1 MAELCLNSMLCW
13 ALLLLSQPACSYGT
27 MPDASQEG
35 ILKQYRSYEDIALFH
50 YTVPPETT
58 RATWEFASF
67 QDEPDCPRREVL
79 IHLQH
84 GSFPVISADNS
95 SFPSN
100 LYTLRSSLHTIRT
113 RSAHQPH
120 DSTIFPVY
128 NPLPGTW
135 FAAAYLAPYE
145 EKIRQQG
152 LHHKCRYSLGSIALW
167 SRADQVDLIIPYEKK
182 TYATKKHF
190 SYFKFF
196 IPENVNTFTL
206 SVSGCRVMTRIVS
219 HIFRDDECIEYVN
232 LRDRAL
238 PKHNPDTSGFSNVS
252 HNETVTFN
260 ETRPYRNNFYYLLV
274 VSSSEVT
281 FQLELKYTECGSSGI
296 YGRQQKNW
304 YLTEEGLKYNATTGS
319 LTPKE
324 PKKGFQLFT
333 VSEKLLSQDPE
344 HNYELDSIFE
354 TEDKSGED
362 QRHKCRTMFDFTRV
376 DNVEEFSTNFFLQG
390 KSWYTKWVTVTNRF
404 PIMTRF
410 ETHDF
415 TDLGGTIN
423 IALGMD
429 LLDTKG
435 QTVEIYGCLEKG
447 REPSV
452 NEEDRLECDEESE
465 LKITSDSPPRS
476 TLKLVPF
483 PEPGVWYLGL
493 QVRCLDP
500 DTRNKTQCWGDF
512 RFSNLMTSINIH
524 IQPCGYRAQGD
535 ICGAYGACVR
545 THKGVYM
552 YTSCRC
558 SAGYR
563 GWTCDD
569 SEESEPVWKL
579 VGDTLL
585 LTLSNLFFLPA
596 VILALYYRLY
606 TEALIYG
613 ATMFFSTF
621 YHTCDQEMNHKHL
634 PDALERACHAL
645 YNSKEVLQFC
655 DFFCAILSFWV
666 TIISMAKLPEQLVS
680 FLHMLGVLLV
690 SILVQYNR
698 TGIQVFAVPIPLGL
712 LILSITLVVRSYKR
726 KKVLKANRSCAI
738 WLTLGVL
745 CAVAAVLVFA
755 LIETTSN
762 YQYVHS
768 GWHVMI
774 ALSLVFLLPY
784 CRRDQRPAGLSP
796 LPTPPSYSSQVSRL
810 TEVGSF
816 DWSAEEAPTVQNLG
830 VRNLGS
836 TPPGDS
842 TC

>member
-1 MAELCLNSMLCW
+1 MS
-13 ALLLLSQPACSYGT
+13 P
-27 MPDASQEG
+27 
-35 ILKQYRSYEDIALFH
+35 
-50 YTVPPETT
+50 
-58 RATWEFASF
+58 
-67 QDEPDCPRREVL
+67 
-79 IHLQH
+79 
-84 GSFPVISADNS
+84 DNS
-95 SFPSN
+95 SFPPS
-100 LYTLRSSLHTIRT
+100 LYTKRTSLHRLRT

-120 DSTIFPVY
+120 DSSIFPVY
-128 NPLPGTW
+128 NPLPGAW

-145 EKIRQQG
+145 EKITQQG

-167 SRADQVDLIIPYEKK
+167 SRAHQVDLIIPYKKK
-182 TYATKKHF
+182 TYTTKKHF
-190 SYFKFF
+190 SYYKFF

-206 SVSGCRVMTRIVS
+206 KLTDCTVMTRITS
-219 HIFRDDECIEYVN
+219 NIFKDDKCIEYAN
-232 LRDRAL
+232 MRDRAL
-238 PKHNPDTSGFSNVS
+238 PKHNPETFGFSQIS
-252 HNETVTFN
+252 HNSTVTFN
-260 ETRPYRNNFYYLLV
+260 ETRPYRNNFYYLLI
-274 VSSSEVT
+274 VSSAEVK
-281 FQLELKYTECGSSGI
+281 FKLELDYTECGSSGI
-296 YGRQQKNW
+296 YGRRQKDW
-304 YLTEEGLKYNATTGS
+304 YLTEEGLKYNATTGA

-324 PKKGFQLFT
+324 PKEGFQLFNRNL
-333 VSEKLLSQDPE
+333 KLDPE
-344 HNYELDSIFE
+344 NNFDLASIYEDGYS
-354 TEDKSGED
+354 DKENIS
-362 QRHKCRTMFDFTRV
+362 HTCRSMFDFTRV

-410 ETHDF
+410 ETFDF

-429 LLDTKG
+429 SLDTKG

-447 REPSV
+447 REPV
-452 NEEDRLECDEESE
+452 VGEGERLGCEDDSMLRIASDE
-465 LKITSDSPPRS
+465 PPHS

-483 PEPGVWYLGL
+483 PEPAVWYLGL

-500 DTRNKTQCWGDF
+500 DTRISKQCWGNF

-524 IQPCGYRAQGD
+524 IQPCGYRAQSN

-558 SAGYR
+558 SSGYR

-569 SEESEPVWKL
+569 AEESEPVWKL

-634 PDALERACHAL
+634 PEVLEKACHAL

-666 TIISMAKLPEQLVS
+666 TIISMAKLPEKLVS

-712 LILSITLVVRSYKR
+712 LILTITLAVRSYRR
-726 KKVLKANRSCAI
+726 KKFLKANRSCAL

-784 CRRDQRPAGLSP
+784 CRREHRSAGLHP
-796 LPTPPSYSSQVSRL
+796 LPTPSSLSSQSSRL
-810 TEVGSF
+810 EEVASL
-816 DWSAEEAPTVQNLG
+816 DWESSSAMEV
-830 VRNLGS
+830 VRPISIRSLS
-836 TPPGDS
+836 VPEPPEDS
-842 TC
+842 SC

>member
-1 MAELCLNSMLCW
+1 
-13 ALLLLSQPACSYGT
+13 

-35 ILKQYRSYEDIALFH
+35 ILRQYRSYEDIALFH

-67 QDEPDCPRREVL
+67 QDVADCPRREVV

-84 GSFPVISADNS
+84 GSYPVVSADNS
-95 SFPSN
+95 SFPAS
-100 LYTLRSSLHTIRT
+100 LYTQRTGLHTIHT

-145 EKIRQQG
+145 ERIQQQG

-167 SRADQVDLIIPYEKK
+167 TRAEQVDLIIPYKKK

-196 IPENVNTFTL
+196 IPENVNTFKL
-206 SVSGCRVMTRIVS
+206 ELSGCKVMTRIVS
-219 HIFRDDECIEYVN
+219 HIFRDDDCIEYVN

-238 PKHNPDTSGFSNVS
+238 PKHNPGTAGFTNIS
-252 HNETVTFN
+252 HNSSVTFS
-260 ETRPYRNNFYYLLV
+260 EKRPYRNAFYYLLV
-274 VSSSEVT
+274 VSSSEVE
-281 FQLELKYTECGSSGI
+281 FELQLNYTECGTSGI
-296 YGRQQKNW
+296 YGRRQRNW

-324 PKKGFQLFT
+324 PTKGFQLFT
-333 VSEKLLSQDPE
+333 VSDKVLKQDPKS
-344 HNYELDSIFE
+344 NFDLATLFDSDKE
-354 TEDKSGED
+354 EEDEV
-362 QRHKCRTMFDFTRV
+362 HKCRSLFDFTRV

-410 ETHDF
+410 ETLDF
-415 TDLGGTIN
+415 SDLGGTVN

-429 LLDTKG
+429 PLETGD
-435 QTVEIYGCLEKG
+435 QVVEIYGCLEKG
-447 REPSV
+447 REPAV
-452 NEEDRLECDEESE
+452 DYADKLECSE
-465 LKITSDSPPRS
+465 DSKLRITSDEQPHS

-483 PEPGVWYLGL
+483 PEPAMWYLGL

-500 DTRNKTQCWGDF
+500 DSRNTTECWGDF
-512 RFSNLMTSINIH
+512 RFSSLMTSINIH

-535 ICGAYGACVR
+535 ICGAFGTCVR
-545 THKGVYM
+545 THKGVFM
-552 YTSCRC
+552 FTSCRC

-569 SEESEPVWKL
+569 SGESEPVWKL

-606 TEALIYG
+606 TEALIYA

-634 PDALERACHAL
+634 PAPLESACHAL

-698 TGIQVFAVPIPLGL
+698 TGIQVFAVPIPLGI
-712 LILSITLVVRSYKR
+712 LILTITLVVRSYKR

-768 GWHVMI
+768 SWHVMI

-784 CRRDQRPAGLSP
+784 CRRDQRTPGPS
-796 LPTPPSYSSQVSRL
+796 PTPPSLSSQTSRL
-810 TEVGSF
+810 TEVI
-816 DWSAEEAPTVQNLG
+816 DWSFEDTETVRTVSSRALAA
-830 VRNLGS
+830 
-836 TPPGDS
+836 PPGDS
-842 TC
+842 AC

>member
-1 MAELCLNSMLCW
+1 M
-13 ALLLLSQPACSYGT
+13 
-27 MPDASQEG
+27 
-35 ILKQYRSYEDIALFH
+35 
-50 YTVPPETT
+50 V
-58 RATWEFASF
+58 
-67 QDEPDCPRREVL
+67 
-79 IHLQH
+79 IHLQQ
-84 GSFPVISADNS
+84 GGFPVVSPDNS
-95 SFPSN
+95 SFPPS
-100 LYTLRSSLHTIRT
+100 LYTLRTSLHTLRT

-145 EKIRQQG
+145 EKILQQG
-152 LHHKCRYSLGSIALW
+152 IHHKCRYSLGSIALW
-167 SRADQVDLIIPYEKK
+167 SRADQVEFIIPYEKK
-182 TYATKKHF
+182 TYTSKKHF
-190 SYFKFF
+190 SYYKFF

-206 SVSGCRVMTRIVS
+206 ELSDCRVTSRIESSV
-219 HIFRDDECIEYVN
+219 FRNDECIEYVN
-232 LRDRAL
+232 LRARAL
-238 PKHNPDTSGFSNVS
+238 PKHNPDTMGFSKVS
-252 HNETVTFN
+252 HKSGVTFR
-260 ETRPYRNNFYYLLV
+260 EARPYRRQHYYLLV
-274 VSSSEVT
+274 VSSSEVS
-281 FQLELKYTECGSSGI
+281 FQLQLNYTECGSAGI
-296 YGRQQKNW
+296 YGRRQRNW
-304 YLTEEGLKYNATTGS
+304 YLSEEGLKYNATTGA

-324 PKKGFQLFT
+324 PKQGFQLFT
-333 VSEKLLSQDPE
+333 VSEKLVGQQPGPNYDLASSQGEGEMDA
-344 HNYELDSIFE
+344 
-354 TEDKSGED
+354 EDAV
-362 QRHKCRTMFDFTRV
+362 HKCRTMFDFTRV

-404 PIMTRF
+404 PVMTRF
-410 ETHDF
+410 ETLDF
-415 TDLGGTIN
+415 TDLGGTVN
-423 IALGMD
+423 IALGMEAQ
-429 LLDTKG
+429 TVEMAREKG
-435 QTVEIYGCLEKG
+435 QTVEIYGCLERG
-447 REPSV
+447 REPLV
-452 NEEDRLECDEESE
+452 LEGERLECSGDSE
-465 LKITSDSPPRS
+465 LRVASDSPPHS

-500 DTRNKTQCWGDF
+500 DTRNATQCWGDF
-512 RFSNLMTSINIH
+512 RFSSLMTSINIH

-535 ICGAYGACVR
+535 ICGVYGACVR
-545 THKGVYM
+545 THKGVFM

-569 SEESEPVWKL
+569 AEESEPVWKL
-579 VGDTLL
+579 VGDTLM

-596 VILALYYRLY
+596 VVLALYYRLY
-606 TEALIYG
+606 TEALIYA

-634 PDALERACHAL
+634 PDVLEKACHAL

-712 LILSITLVVRSYKR
+712 LILTITLVVRSYRR

-784 CRRDQRPAGLSP
+784 CRRDRPGSGLSTAP
-796 LPTPPSYSSQVSRL
+796 RPSSLSSQASGL
-810 TEVGSF
+810 TEVASI
-816 DWSAEEAPTVQNLG
+816 DWATDPEDTVRPVSIRSL
-830 VRNLGS
+830 
-836 TPPGDS
+836 PPGQS